1 MQYSVINTG
10 GSNGFEENHAL
21 LSGAARSGEVVVIL
35 GAGASKAWAE
45 LRDGAKKT
53 AVLIELEGEC
63 LGVHTG
69 EARGE
74 EGSNVL
80 GFARFRLG
88 SEEPTNLVELVRQPR
103 TRNVALAAAKSIFEG
118 AGLQVAVCG
127 DFAGRIID
135 RLVRPYYNAA
145 LTRLDE
151 GLATA
156 DDLDTTLKLGL
167 GYPQGPIALLEETG
181 LEYHCQV
188 TQSLFEVYGE
198 ATYAPARRARVAYAR
213 AVARRR
219 EQAVGDSPFPTSSST
234 APGD

>member
-10 GSNGFEENHAL
+10 DSNGFEDDHVL
-21 LSGAARSGEVVVIL
+21 LTGAARSGEVVVIL
-35 GAGASKAWAE
+35 GAGASAALSE

-69 EARGE
+69 ESRGE

-88 SEEPTNLVELVRQPR
+88 SAEPTNLVELVRQPR
-103 TRNVALAAAKSIFEG
+103 TADAAIASAKAVFEG
-118 AGLQVAVCG
+118 AGLHVAVCG

-167 GYPQGPIALLEETG
+167 GYPQGPISLLESTG

-188 TQSLFEVYGE
+188 TQDLFEVYGE
-198 ATYAPARRARVAYAR
+198 AAYAPARRARVAYAR

-219 EQAVGDSPFPTSSST
+219 EPSEVDSPFPRNSSSS
-234 APGD
+234 D